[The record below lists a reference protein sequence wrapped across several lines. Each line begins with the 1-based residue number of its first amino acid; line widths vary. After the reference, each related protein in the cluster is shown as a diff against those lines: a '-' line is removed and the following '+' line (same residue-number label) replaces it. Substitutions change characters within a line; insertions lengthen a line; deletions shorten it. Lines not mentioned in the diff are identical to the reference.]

1 MRSWFYLLL
10 AYSFLIAGFIATSIY
25 KDWVPGFAC
34 VAIGWCCKLEGE
46 K

>member
-10 AYSFLIAGFIATSIY
+10 AYVFLIAGAIVAGIH
-25 KDWVPGFAC
+25 KDWVPLFAC
-34 VAIGWCCKLEGE
+34 IAMGWCCKLESE